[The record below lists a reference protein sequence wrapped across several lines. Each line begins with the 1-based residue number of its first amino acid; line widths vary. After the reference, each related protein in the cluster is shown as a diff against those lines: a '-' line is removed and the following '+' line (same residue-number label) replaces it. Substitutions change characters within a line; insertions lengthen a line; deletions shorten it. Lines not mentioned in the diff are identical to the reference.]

1 MIVFKIIIYVGVK
14 LLKKIKFLSFL
25 TAFLLLSASTNTSH
39 AEGDL
44 DIASPSAVLIEQN
57 TGKVLFEKNSKE
69 VRFGTSVM
77 KIMPILLA
85 LEAIDAGKISEN
97 DKVNTSNNAA
107 TAQGADVWLKP
118 GESITVCDLIKS
130 ISLVSAND
138 ASIAL
143 AERMAGS
150 EGAFVSDMNARAKE
164 LGMENTIFKN
174 CVGNDEDGN
183 VTTAY
188 DVALMSRELM
198 KHKNII
204 QYTTTWID
212 HIRNGQTQIVNTN
225 KMIKFYQGITGLK
238 TGTSPEAG
246 SCISAT
252 ANRNGV
258 RLIAVTL
265 GCESTAGR
273 YKDAASLL
281 DYGFASYT
289 TITPILPEDMP
300 KTVKVTNGIQNEVP
314 ITADITGN
322 IIVPKGSE
330 QNISYEITLNENITA
345 PIEENYKIGK
355 LICKLGNETLCEYDI
370 IITSNVL
377 ELEFTLIF
385 KNLLIN
391 FLSL

>member
-1 MIVFKIIIYVGVK
+1 MFKIIIYVRVK
-14 LLKKIKFLSFL
+14 FFEKNKIFIIFNC
-25 TAFLLLSASTNTSH
+25 AFIIIRINNYFPR
-39 AEGDL
+39 EGDL
-44 DIASPSAVLIEQN
+44 DIVSPSAVLIEQN
-57 TGKVLFEKNSKE
+57 TGKILFEKNSNE
-69 VRFGTSVM
+69 VRFCASVM
-77 KIMPILLA
+77 KIMPMLLA

-97 DKVNTSNNAA
+97 DSVNASDNAA
-107 TAQGADVWLKP
+107 AAQGADIWLKS
-118 GESITVCDLIKS
+118 GENITIGDLIKS

-138 ASIAL
+138 ACIAL

-150 EGAFVSDMNARAKE
+150 EGAFVSDMNTRAKE
-164 LGMENTIFKN
+164 LGMNNTIFKN
-174 CVGNDEDGN
+174 CIGNDEDGN

-188 DVALMSRELM
+188 DVSLMSRELM
-198 KHKNII
+198 KHKNIT

-225 KMIKFYQGITGLK
+225 KMIKSYQGITGLK
-238 TGTSPEAG
+238 TGTSEQAG

-258 RLIAVTL
+258 ELIAVAL
-265 GCESTAGR
+265 GCENTADR

-289 TITPILPEDMP
+289 TITPTLPEDMP
-300 KTVKVTNGIQNEVP
+300 KTVKITNGMQNEAP

-322 IIVPKGSE
+322 LIVPKGSE

-345 PIEENYKIGK
+345 PIEENYKAGK
-355 LICKLGNETLCEYDI
+355 LICKLGNETLCEYNI
-370 IITSNVL
+370 VITSNVL

-385 KNLLIN
+385 KNLLLN